1 MRTPVGSS
9 NNVARSFAHSSPGCE
24 PMGVI
29 FTFCAQAG
37 EASARP
43 SRPMTQLV
51 FMWFSRGLM
60 ISLTSG
66 WGTDHQAPKVRSVE
80 RDLTQTA
87 AGGGYF
93 TTRKVAY
100 KPKEKLM
107 KQAVMLFLASML
119 SCAAAGVYAA
129 EAAADYPNKSVR
141 FIAPFVPG
149 GPSDTLSRLLAQ
161 KLTEAWSQQV
171 IVDNRGSAGGIV
183 GFELGAKAV
192 PDGYTLL
199 LANGAGL
206 TINPH
211 VYTKLPYDPARDF
224 QPITQI
230 TSGAYFMVL
239 NPSVPAK
246 SVKEFIALAKSKPG
260 ALNFAATG
268 TNNLLASEQFSHMAG
283 IKMTPVNYKG
293 TGQAITAVMSGE
305 VQMFIISPLVAIP
318 QIKAGKLRAIGVTGL
333 KPNSALPDVPPIAN
347 TLKGFENI
355 TWHSVVVPVKTPK
368 PIVAKLSKEL
378 MRIIKSPDIT
388 QRIEQQGLDAVG
400 STPEEL
406 AAIIKAETQMYGKLV
421 KQIGLKPQDF

>member
-1 MRTPVGSS
+1 
-9 NNVARSFAHSSPGCE
+9 
-24 PMGVI
+24 
-29 FTFCAQAG
+29 
-37 EASARP
+37 
-43 SRPMTQLV
+43 
-51 FMWFSRGLM
+51 
-60 ISLTSG
+60 
-66 WGTDHQAPKVRSVE
+66 
-80 RDLTQTA
+80 
-87 AGGGYF
+87 
-93 TTRKVAY
+93 
-100 KPKEKLM
+100 M
-107 KQAVMLFLASML
+107 KQALVLLLAAVS
-119 SCAAAGVYAA
+119 SFGASSVTAA
-129 EAAADYPNKSVR
+129 EAGGDYPNKSIR

-161 KLTEAWSQQV
+161 KLTEAWNQQV

-211 VYTKLPYDPARDF
+211 VYTKLPYDPYKDF

-246 SVKEFIALAKSKPG
+246 SVKEFIALGKAKPG
-260 ALNFAATG
+260 AINFAATG
-268 TNNLLASEQFSHMAG
+268 TNNLLASEQFAHMAG
-283 IKMTPVNYKG
+283 IKMTAVNYKG

-333 KPNSALPDVPPIAN
+333 KPNAALPDVPPIAN

-368 PIVAKLSKEL
+368 PIVGKLSKEL

-406 AAIIKAETQMYGKLV
+406 AAIIKTETAMYGKLV

>member
-1 MRTPVGSS
+1 
-9 NNVARSFAHSSPGCE
+9 
-24 PMGVI
+24 
-29 FTFCAQAG
+29 
-37 EASARP
+37 
-43 SRPMTQLV
+43 
-51 FMWFSRGLM
+51 
-60 ISLTSG
+60 
-66 WGTDHQAPKVRSVE
+66 
-80 RDLTQTA
+80 
-87 AGGGYF
+87 
-93 TTRKVAY
+93 
-100 KPKEKLM
+100 M
-107 KQAVMLFLASML
+107 KQAVTLFVSAVLSLA
-119 SCAAAGVYAA
+119 APGVIAA
-129 EAAADYPNKSVR
+129 EAGADYPNKSIR

-161 KLTEAWSQQV
+161 KLTEAWGQQV

-211 VYTKLPYDPARDF
+211 VYTKLPYDPAKDF
-224 QPITQI
+224 QPVTQI

-246 SVKEFIALAKSKPG
+246 SVKEFIALAKAKPG

-333 KPNSALPDVPPIAN
+333 KR
-347 TLKGFENI
+347 FENI

-368 PIVAKLSKEL
+368 PIVGKLSKEL